1 MAEEEKH
8 QQLQQEQDP
17 HKLFR
22 SYIGLSFS
30 MFLAMLANNSVPALQ
45 GKVRSLSLRAADA
58 AEELRQMK
66 SRRQEDSKA
75 NARVVEIFASHRN
88 AWQAEE
94 KRLLHQIDAAAEEIA
109 RLRGRV
115 AELEDAAARAERDV
129 AERDEMIGF
138 MSRRIEDEGLG
149 GREREREREVYGKKS
164 EEWFQKEEDEM
175 VGSTARS
182 LEEEVE
188 VIYEEQHSQH
198 FGNNNGFDSEFMAS
212 ASKFWAEKASL
223 WQDVQ
228 YESLES
234 MYNTKHFVARRESP
248 WKVDGDSAG
257 VSSKLKLLEQ
267 DLLNLEKIGKNH
279 PSKVSSLI
287 KKQAKRYQAISEKI
301 DDLCRRIANE
311 PCEPSLSTEF
321 RTQTQTE
328 FLLEAFRLQQGA
340 SETGQKLMALQT
352 EIGKSHYRDEL
363 SETTPITR
371 RSLDSI
377 RNNFKEIQRNLE
389 IWLARIIGDLE
400 GILAREGASR
410 VREYYISRYPFV
422 Q

>member
-149 GREREREREVYGKKS
+149 WREREREVYGKKS

-223 WQDVQ
+223 WQVCAN
-228 YESLES
+228 LF
-234 MYNTKHFVARRESP
+234 HFHYQ
-248 WKVDGDSAG
+248 
-257 VSSKLKLLEQ
+257 LL
-267 DLLNLEKIGKNH
+267 
-279 PSKVSSLI
+279 
-287 KKQAKRYQAISEKI
+287 
-301 DDLCRRIANE
+301 
-311 PCEPSLSTEF
+311 
-321 RTQTQTE
+321 
-328 FLLEAFRLQQGA
+328 
-340 SETGQKLMALQT
+340 
-352 EIGKSHYRDEL
+352 
-363 SETTPITR
+363 TT
-371 RSLDSI
+371 S
-377 RNNFKEIQRNLE
+377 F
-389 IWLARIIGDLE
+389 
-400 GILAREGASR
+400 
-410 VREYYISRYPFV
+410 
-422 Q
+422 

>member
-1 MAEEEKH
+1 MAEEK
-8 QQLQQEQDP
+8 QQQQEEDT
-17 HKLFR
+17 HKLLR
-22 SYIGLSFS
+22 SYLGLSFS
-30 MFLAMLANNSVPALQ
+30 MFLATLANNSVPALQ
-45 GKVRSLSLRAADA
+45 GKVRMLSQRAAEA

-94 KRLLHQIDAAAEEIA
+94 KRLLQQIDAAAEEIA

-115 AELEDAAARAERDV
+115 VELEECVTRAEKEV
-129 AERDEMIGF
+129 GERDEMIGF
-138 MSRRIEDEGLG
+138 MSRRIEEEGLG
-149 GREREREREVYGKKS
+149 GREQYGKKS
-164 EEWFQKEEDEM
+164 GEWFQKEEEEEEEEDL
-175 VGSTARS
+175 VGSTRS
-182 LEEEVE
+182 LEEEIE
-188 VIYEEQHSQH
+188 VIYEQHSQH
-198 FGNNNGFDSEFMAS
+198 FGNNGFDSEFMAS
-212 ASKFWAEKASL
+212 ASKFWSEKASL

-234 MYNTKHFVARRESP
+234 MYNTKHFVARESP

-267 DLLNLEKIGKNH
+267 DLLNLEKIGKND

-287 KKQAKRYQAISEKI
+287 KKQAKRYQGLSEKI
-301 DDLCRRIANE
+301 EDLCRRIAND
-311 PCEPSLSTEF
+311 PCEPSLGSEF

-328 FLLEAFRLQQGA
+328 FLLEAFRLQQGV
-340 SETGQKLMALQT
+340 SETGQNLVSLQT
-352 EIGKSHYRDEL
+352 EIGKSNYRDEL
-363 SETTPITR
+363 RSETTLTTR
-371 RSLDSI
+371 RSLEST

-400 GILAREGASR
+400 GILSREGASR

>member
-1 MAEEEKH
+1 MAEEEEH
-8 QQLQQEQDP
+8 HHP
-17 HKLFR
+17 HPHPHHEPEATHNLLR

-30 MFLAMLANNSVPALQ
+30 MFLAMLPNNSVPTLRA
-45 GKVRSLSLRAADA
+45 KVRSLSLRAAEA
-58 AEELRQMK
+58 ADQLRQMK

-94 KRLLHQIDAAAEEIA
+94 KRLLQQIDAAAEEIG
-109 RLRGRV
+109 RLRRRV
-115 AELEDAAARAERDV
+115 AELEDAATRAEKEV
-129 AERDEMIGF
+129 ADRDEMIGF
-138 MSRRIEDEGLG
+138 MSKRIEEEGLG
-149 GREREREREVYGKKS
+149 GRELYGKKCG
-164 EEWFQKEEDEM
+164 EWFRKEEEEEDM
-175 VGSTARS
+175 VGSTATS
-182 LEEEVE
+182 LEDEIE
-188 VIYEEQHSQH
+188 VIYEQHTQH
-198 FGNNNGFDSEFMAS
+198 FGNNNSFDAEFMAS
-212 ASKFWAEKASL
+212 ASKFWADKGSL

-267 DLLNLEKIGKNH
+267 DLLNLEKIGKND

-287 KKQAKRYQAISEKI
+287 KKQAKRYQALSEKI
-301 DDLCRRIANE
+301 DDLCRRIAND

-352 EIGKSHYRDEL
+352 EIGKSHYRDEI
-363 SETTPITR
+363 SEATLTAR
-371 RSLDSI
+371 RSLDSV